1 MDLLT
6 IVIIGAIF
14 ITVVIAIMGI
24 VSIFQGDKFDKQMKL
39 ARIGTDT
46 MTFWLLVIA
55 LYLILK

>member
-6 IVIIGAIF
+6 MVIIGAIV
-14 ITVVIAIMGI
+14 ITVVIATLGI
-24 VSIFQGDKFDKQMKL
+24 LSIFQGDKFDTQMKL